1 MVLDGL
7 DELGILG
14 QHEVDGSTL
23 STVTTSSTDSVD
35 VVFLLEGQLVVDN
48 ETNLLHINTS
58 GKQVS
63 GDEYTDGAG
72 TELLH
77 DNVSAELVHLTVHD
91 RDSEVILGHGL
102 LKFLNTFLGVTVD
115 QGLVDIQVGV
125 QVDKNVHLPLLLF
138 DGDVVLV
145 DTFEGKLLILDQNL
159 RGVSHEMLGHAK
171 NLWGKG
177 SGEKSDLDVA
187 GQELEDVLN
196 LGLETTG
203 QHLIG
208 FVEHE
213 KLEVLSLEESSLHHV
228 VDTAGGADDDVGAT
242 GLELLNVI
250 FDNSATDT
258 SLNLDVHVL
267 TDGVDDVSDL
277 HGQLTGGGHDES
289 LAVVGNAA
297 LGVSVNA
304 LQNTDGEST
313 SLTGTRLSLGDGVLA
328 LDDGEDTFGLN
339 GRWVLKTVTI
349 DTAKD
354 LLI

>member
-1 MVLDGL
+1 
-7 DELGILG
+7 
-14 QHEVDGSTL
+14 
-23 STVTTSSTDSVD
+23 
-35 VVFLLEGQLVVDN
+35 
-48 ETNLLHINTS
+48 
-58 GKQVS
+58 
-63 GDEYTDGAG
+63 
-72 TELLH
+72 
-77 DNVSAELVHLTVHD
+77 
-91 RDSEVILGHGL
+91 
-102 LKFLNTFLGVTVD
+102 
-115 QGLVDIQVGV
+115 
-125 QVDKNVHLPLLLF
+125 
-138 DGDVVLV
+138 
-145 DTFEGKLLILDQNL
+145 
-159 RGVSHEMLGHAK
+159 MLGHAK

-228 VDTAGGADDDVGAT
+228 VDTAGGTDDDVGAASF
-242 GLELLNVI
+242 ELLNVI

-258 SLNLDVHVL
+258 SLNFDVHVL
-267 TDGVDDVSDL
+267 TDGVDDVGDL

-297 LGVSVNA
+297 LSVGVNA

-328 LDDGEDTFGLN
+328 LDDGEDTLGLN